1 MIAEKIKIELNEKQ
15 QSAVVATE
23 GRVRIVAGAGSG
35 KTRVLA
41 YRYAYLV
48 DEYKISPSNILCL
61 TFTNKAAQEMR
72 KRIVGLIP
80 NHPPSDFICTIHG
93 FCVKFLR
100 KEIFRLGWPA
110 NFQIIDEEDSKAY
123 AKQAMEEL
131 KIEKTAATV
140 KQSLDIVA
148 KKKSGD
154 NDYVQKYMASTTEP
168 SEQEMKELFVRF
180 IMIQKKYYAL
190 DFSDLIYFTISIM
203 KKYPKVKEK
212 WSQMFNYIQVDEV
225 QDCNKNDWEII
236 EMLASANKNLFVVGD
251 PDQAIYE
258 WRGAKPTTF
267 VKFKPDTD
275 IILNENYRST
285 SSILDAANSI
295 ISNNVN
301 RVPKDLVT
309 KNENGTFVTHIH
321 CKNEE
326 EEGNLVCNQ
335 IKMLMEHCKA
345 SDVAVLYRAS
355 SISRFIE
362 QALIRAGIKYTIWG
376 GVRFF
381 ERKEVKD
388 CLAYL
393 QLVASNDDMAFK
405 RVINTPAR
413 KFGKV
418 SLQRLEELAAKEGTN
433 LFFTLAANLD
443 KKEFNKEPIVEF
455 VHLIYEAKASIEEIS
470 ISGLATYLMEK
481 TGLRELYSSDQDKD
495 RIENLTEFINSIKL
509 YEKANENEE
518 IDIFHYLQDVSL
530 YTNMDYKD
538 DEDTVKLM
546 TIHQAKGLEFPF
558 VFIVG
563 TNEGVFPS
571 FRSIR
576 EKGKAALEEER
587 RLMYVAIT
595 RAEKQCYITE
605 SEGFSYQ
612 SGSDKCPSRFLLEI
626 PKAMKNTIGQVSSD
640 LWGKTY
646 GMIRVSEKMDP
657 DYDEDDDTY
666 YEIGDTINHKF
677 FGRGKIISY
686 NRDNDTYA
694 VKFNCGIRNITL

>member
-1 MIAEKIKIELNEKQ
+1 MVLEKIKSELNEKQ
-15 QSAVVATE
+15 QSAVIATE

-72 KRIVGLIP
+72 KRIVGLVP
-80 NHPPSDFICTIHG
+80 NYPPSDFICTIHG

-100 KEIFRLGWPA
+100 QEIHRLGWPS
-110 NFQIIDEEDSKAY
+110 NFQIIDKEDSKAY
-123 AKQAMEEL
+123 AKQAMKEL
-131 KIEKTAATV
+131 GLEKTAATV
-140 KQSLDIVA
+140 RQALDSIA
-148 KKKSGD
+148 QKKSSD
-154 NDYVQKYMASTTEP
+154 QDYVNKYMASSDNV
-168 SEQEMKELFVRF
+168 SEEGTKKLFVHF
-180 IMIQKKYYAL
+180 LLLQKKYYAL
-190 DFSDLIYFTISIM
+190 DFSDLIYFTITIM
-203 KKYPKVKEK
+203 KAFPEVTEK
-212 WSQMFNYIQVDEV
+212 WSQRFNYIQVDEV
-225 QDCNKNDWEII
+225 QDCNDNDWTIV
-236 EMLASANKNLFVVGD
+236 EMLASVNKNLFVVGD

-285 SSILDAANSI
+285 TSILDAANSI

-309 KNENGTFVTHIH
+309 KNEEGSFITHIH

-326 EEGNLVCNQ
+326 EEGNLVCEQ
-335 IKMLMEHCKA
+335 IKRLTEFCPLSH
-345 SDVAVLYRAS
+345 VAVLYRTS

-362 QALIRAGIKYTIWG
+362 QALIRGSIKYTIWG
-376 GVRFF
+376 GMRFF

-418 SLQRLEELAAKEGTN
+418 SLQKLEEIAAKEETD
-433 LFFTLAANLD
+433 LFTTLVCHDNE
-443 KKEFNKEPIVEF
+443 KEFNKITIKEF
-455 VHLIYEAKASIEEIS
+455 ISLIKETRENLKKKTIS
-470 ISGLATYLMEK
+470 ETATFLMEK
-481 TGLRELYSSDQDKD
+481 TGLKAMYSSDQDRE
-495 RIENLTEFINSIKL
+495 RIDNLNEFINSIKL
-509 YEKANENEE
+509 YEKTNENED
-518 IDIFHYLQDVSL
+518 IDIFKYLQDISL

-538 DEDTVKLM
+538 DKDTVKLM

-563 TNEGVFPS
+563 VNEGVFPS

-576 EKGKAALEEER
+576 EKGKSALEEER

-612 SGSDKCPSRFLLEI
+612 SGTGKCPSRFLLEI
-626 PKAMKNTIGQVSSD
+626 PKTKKNVIGKISSD
-640 LWGKTY
+640 LWGETY
-646 GMIRVSEKMDP
+646 SMISATNKISI
-657 DYDEDDDTY
+657 DDDTDETY
-666 YEIGDTINHKF
+666 YEIGDTVNHKF

-686 NRDNDTYA
+686 NRGNNTYT